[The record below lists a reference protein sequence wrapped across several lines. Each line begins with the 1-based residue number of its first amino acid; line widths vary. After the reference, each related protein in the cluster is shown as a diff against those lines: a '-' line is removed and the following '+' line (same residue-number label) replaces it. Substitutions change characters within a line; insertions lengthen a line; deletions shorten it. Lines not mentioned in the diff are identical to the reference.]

1 MSIRTVAV
9 VHPER
14 MVAEGIAAALARQ
27 PGIVVDGVATTEAEA
42 LGCFGRVDAVA
53 IHEAL
58 PEAKAL
64 GARLRDEGSRIVA
77 FGDGGAS
84 EEARVSTRS
93 SITALAQ
100 ALSPAAANG
109 SGGQGRRPLSS
120 REREVLHLVAR
131 GMPGKQVARQLGIS
145 PKTVEQHKAHI
156 YSKLGV
162 PNQAAAVHRVL
173 VQNGGSAI

>member
-1 MSIRTVAV
+1 MSVRTVAV

-42 LGCFGRVDAVA
+42 LGCSGRVDAVA

-58 PEAKAL
+58 PEARAL
-64 GARLRDEGSRIVA
+64 GARLRDEGSRVVA

-93 SITALAQ
+93 SITALAR
-100 ALSPAAANG
+100 ALAPAVANG
-109 SGGQGRRPLSS
+109 RGGRPLSS
-120 REREVLHLVAR
+120 REREVLDLVAR
-131 GMPGKQVARQLGIS
+131 GMPGKQVARHLGIS

-156 YSKLGV
+156 YAKLGV

-173 VQNGGSAI
+173 VQNGGPTI